1 MDTEIRSILIG
12 ALGGEGGGVLMDW
25 IVHCARESGLAVQAT
40 SVPGVAQRTG
50 STSYYIE
57 MAEKIAGAPDPVFA
71 LIPMPG
77 RVDYVGVSELVE
89 AARLMERGLV
99 SPRRTALVTSTSRFF
114 TTAEKMQMGD
124 GRFDDARVIAAGHE
138 LAKTFVTLDLERIA
152 RETGTMISATLFGAL
167 AGIRAFPWDRATCE
181 SAIGGGRS
189 AGASRAGFNA
199 AYDEVIRILAAS
211 ESNPLPLVGRAREG
225 VAQSGDTVDTG
236 KSGQSREIVRPP
248 TPTLPQS
255 KSAVADFDIDA
266 QVGNSRLAGGGN
278 PTANLTNLLANLP
291 PEARDLAALGCA
303 RCIDYQDRAYADLY
317 TQRVQALANA
327 APASPERDHALAE
340 AARRLALWMTYE
352 DIARVADLKTRPE
365 RFTKIRAEAEM
376 RDGQIL
382 NVVEYLKPGA
392 DELAAVLP
400 ARIGAWFM
408 RRVEKRGSP
417 GFLGR
422 PAFIE
427 TTSLHG
433 FATMR
438 LLAQFRRIRR
448 SSLRFQQEQAAIE
461 RWLEAMKAALAAS
474 PDYAAALAELPRLLK
489 GYGETQARGLRNYNA
504 IIESRVAPAVAA
516 GDFSGGTGLRKVIA
530 AALADPEAAALDAEL
545 RTAAE

>member
-1 MDTEIRSILIG
+1 MDTKVRSILIG

-25 IVHCARESGLAVQAT
+25 IVHCARMSGLAVQAT

-57 MAEKIAGAPDPVFA
+57 MAEKIPGAPDPVFA

-99 SPRRTALVTSTSRFF
+99 SPTRTVLVSSTSRFL
-114 TTAEKMQMGD
+114 TTAEKMEMGD
-124 GRFDDARVIAAGHE
+124 GRFDSERVIAAGRE
-138 LAKTFVTLDLERIA
+138 LAKTFVALDLERIA
-152 RETGTMISATLFGAL
+152 RETGTMVSATLFGAL
-167 AGIRAFPWDRATCE
+167 AGIGAFPWDRATCE
-181 SAIGGGRS
+181 AAIGGGRS

-199 AYDEVIRILAAS
+199 AYDGVTRWLSGEAS
-211 ESNPLPLVGRAREG
+211 DSPPLVGRA
-225 VAQSGDTVDTG
+225 G
-236 KSGQSREIVRPP
+236 KKGRPRRNP
-248 TPTLPQS
+248 ARLRDPTLALPH
-255 KSAVADFDIDA
+255 KGEGFSAALF
-266 QVGNSRLAGGGN
+266 
-278 PTANLTNLLANLP
+278 ANLP
-291 PEARDLAALGCA
+291 PEARDLATLGYA
-303 RCIDYQDRAYADLY
+303 RCVDYQDRAYADLFA
-317 TQRVQALANA
+317 QRVTSLAGA

-365 RFTKIRAEAEM
+365 RFAKIRAEAEM

-392 DELAAVLP
+392 EELAAVLP
-400 ARIGAWFM
+400 AGLGAWFL
-408 RRVEKRGSP
+408 RRVERKGSP
-417 GFLGR
+417 GMLGR
-422 PAFIE
+422 PAFIT

-433 FATMR
+433 YAMMR

-448 SSLRFQQEQAAIE
+448 SSLRFKQEQAAIE
-461 RWLEAMKAALAAS
+461 CWLDAMTAALAAS
-474 PDYAAALAELPRLLK
+474 PAYAAALAELPRLLK

-504 IIESRVAPAVAA
+504 IFESRVAPAVAA
-516 GDFSGGTGLRKVIA
+516 KDFSGVDGLRKAIA
-530 AALADPEAAALDAEL
+530 AALADPEAVALDREL
-545 RTAAE
+545 RAAAE

>member
-1 MDTEIRSILIG
+1 MGELKVRSILIG

-25 IVHCARESGLAVQAT
+25 IVHCARMSGLAVQAT

-50 STSYYIE
+50 STSYYVE

-77 RVDYVGVSELVE
+77 RVDFIGTSELVE

-99 SPRRTALVTSTSRFF
+99 SPARTVLVSSTSRFL

-124 GRFDDARVIAAGHE
+124 GRFDSARVIAAGKE

-152 RETGTMISATLFGAL
+152 RETGTMVSATLFGAL
-167 AGIRAFPWDRATCE
+167 AGIGAFPWDRATCE
-181 SAIGGGRS
+181 AAIGGGRS

-199 AYDEVIRILAAS
+199 AYDEVTKILAGDVS
-211 ESNPLPLVGRAREG
+211 DSPPSRGEGLGVGAG
-225 VAQSGDTVDTG
+225 QSGEVT
-236 KSGQSREIVRPP
+236 RPP
-248 TPTLPQS
+248 TPQA
-255 KSAVADFDIDA
+255 KSASPISAD
-266 QVGNSRLAGGGN
+266 LPHKGGGSSIR
-278 PTANLTNLLANLP
+278 AAENLFDSLP
-291 PEARDLAALGCA
+291 AEARDLAVLGCA
-303 RCIDYQDRAYADLY
+303 RCIDYQDKAYADLY
-317 TQRVQALANA
+317 AQRVLRLANA

-365 RFTKIRAEAEM
+365 RFAKIRAEAEM
-376 RDGQIL
+376 RRDQIL

-400 ARIGAWFM
+400 ARLGAWFL
-408 RRVEKRGSP
+408 RRVEKKGSP
-417 GFLGR
+417 GLLGR
-422 PAFIE
+422 PAFIA
-427 TTSLHG
+427 TTTLHG
-433 FATMR
+433 FAMMR

-448 SSLRFQQEQAAIE
+448 SSLRFGQEQGAIE
-461 RWLEAMKAALAAS
+461 RWLGAMSAALARS
-474 PDYAAALAELPRLLK
+474 PAYAAVLAELPRLLK

-504 IIESRVAPAVAA
+504 IFESRVAPAVAA
-516 GDFSGGTGLRKVIA
+516 QDFSGAASLRKAIA
-530 AALADPEAAALDAEL
+530 AALADPGHVALDKEL
-545 RTAAE
+545 KTAAE